1 MVDFGKGRGVG
12 GPRSVTSTVF
22 QNGLRFAGNYDGLG
36 TSRRIYVTDGNG
48 ASIPYPAGTIDRLV
62 ITAGD
67 PRYTDAGSAE
77 AVIAQA
83 NDLPVFDGD
92 ASVIDDLLT
101 SGAVSTIALDTEVW
115 FQLWNLDGSYYAIGK
130 IKIVSVGGI

>member
-1 MVDFGKGRGVG
+1 MVDFGKDRGVG
-12 GPRSVTSTVF
+12 GPRSVTSTAF

-48 ASIPYPAGTIDRLV
+48 ASIPYPVGTIDRLV

-67 PRYTDAGSAE
+67 PRYTNAAAAQE
-77 AVIAQA
+77 VIAQA

-92 ASVIDDLLT
+92 AVVTDDLLT
-101 SGAVSTIALDTEVW
+101 DGAVSTIALDTEVW

-130 IKIVSVGGI
+130 TKIVSVGGI